1 MTPAGREWQ
10 MVDPDLF
17 TCGAI
22 GEPGHRVFYFQ
33 AADGNTRVEVKCEK
47 QQAVALAEHLV
58 RLLGDLPEPPGGDIT
73 TEPTE
78 ALDPSD
84 MAFVVGS
91 ISIGV
96 DRARER
102 IVAMLEELIVDPDDP
117 GVVEPEP
124 SKLVVHLT
132 RAQVLGFAGQARRL
146 AAASRPRCRLCELP
160 MDPAGHVCPRLN

>member
-1 MTPAGREWQ
+1 M
-10 MVDPDLF
+10 
-17 TCGAI
+17 
-22 GEPGHRVFYFQ
+22 
-33 AADGNTRVEVKCEK
+33 
-47 QQAVALAEHLV
+47 ALAEHLV